1 MQELFAPPI
10 GLEEEIEIQGQK
22 FYSSDKLKEK
32 FLLAFKKSS
41 RGKPVYPQVEDLVQ
55 KKFLL
60 PCFQTKGVL
69 KFITKKLSGNRENK
83 YTLAFYHIP
92 TKIVIVLIDNSM
104 TIFGTAA
111 NDELASTTMHEC
123 MHLVAGRSLTKF
135 LRIFYKQLRDY
146 YEAMLTDYFE
156 LENVKSNDIADFL
169 KFISKFETRGPMY
182 ANNKLTNYFN
192 FLKKT
197 FITYT
202 KLDEKEF
209 NDRLVK
215 YIVALKLFLVS
226 PDALVRSARKFS
238 MVFSSLNRGYEIAFG
253 ERNTYTFPIQELISM
268 SEVACV
274 LSEMKPTH
282 PAIKKLFKAIA

>member
-41 RGKPVYPQVEDLVQ
+41 RGKPVYPQVENLVQ
-55 KKFLL
+55 KKFLM

-92 TKIVIVLIDNSM
+92 TKKVIVLIDNSM
-104 TIFGTAA
+104 SIFGTAA
-111 NDELASTTMHEC
+111 NDELAATTMHEC

-135 LRIFYKQLRDY
+135 LRIFYRELHDY
-146 YEAMLTDYFE
+146 YEAVLTDFFE

-169 KFISKFETRGPMY
+169 KFISKFETKGPMY
-182 ANNKLTNYFN
+182 ANSKLNNYFA
-192 FLKKT
+192 FIKKT
-197 FITYT
+197 FSDKT

-209 NDRLVK
+209 NERLVK

-226 PDALVRSARKFS
+226 PDALVKSARNFV
-238 MVFSSLNRGYEIAFG
+238 MVFRSLNRGYEVAFG
-253 ERNTYTFPIQELISM
+253 EKNTYTFPIQELMSM

-282 PAIKKLFKAIA
+282 PAIKKLFKAIT